1 MKQLAMRNLG
11 NCLHRVPAVVLV
23 ATLLTMNA
31 CVQMSAPSTA
41 PAPAP
46 TPATKETSPAANGG
60 EARVATASSA
70 DTGARSA
77 ETPLTKP
84 SAPQT
89 AIGGGDAEE
98 AFKKLLG
105 SMGVQYLAE
114 QRRVEIAGWVNMQ
127 KGLVEVFACA
137 PEGKTHEAVVV
148 LDCVP
153 SGLHAGLLALGLE
166 PGTPVE
172 VGTEGEYKLPTGDRV
187 QVRVRWTGADGNEHT
202 VRAEDW
208 VRNEKEGRPM
218 KPGAWIFAGS
228 FMQPVSDNPEEST
241 YAANYVKSLVTT
253 YHDASSI
260 LENPHSEGVDD
271 TVYYANEKAVPAV
284 GTPVTVVFVPAK

>member
-1 MKQLAMRNLG
+1 MRTPRNR
-11 NCLHRVPAVVLV
+11 LHKVPAVVLV
-23 ATLLTMNA
+23 ATLFTVNA
-31 CVQMSAPSTA
+31 CVQMSAPPTA
-41 PAPAP
+41 PARAP
-46 TPATKETSPAANGG
+46 TAEEASPASNGAG
-60 EARVATASSA
+60 SA
-70 DTGARSA
+70 AQS
-77 ETPLTKP
+77 P
-84 SAPQT
+84 S
-89 AIGGGDAEE
+89 AEE

-105 SMGVQYLAE
+105 SMGVQYLPE
-114 QRRVEIAGWVNMQ
+114 LRRLEIAGWVNMQ

-137 PEGKTHEAVVV
+137 PEGKTHESVVV

-166 PGTPVE
+166 SGTPVE
-172 VGTEGEYKLPTGDRV
+172 VGTDGEYKLPTGDRV
-187 QVRVRWTGADGNEHT
+187 QVRVRWTGADGKEHT

-208 VRNEKEGRPM
+208 VRNEKAGRPM

-260 LENPHSEGVDD
+260 LENPHSEGIDD
-271 TVYYANEKAVPAV
+271 TVYYVNEKAVPPA
-284 GTPVTVVFVPAK
+284 GTPVTVVFVPARQ